1 MVDETYAVFA
11 GENAVDLVARH
22 PNLCVVRTFSK
33 SHCLAGMRV
42 GYALAQ
48 PGVIGLLDRVKD
60 SYNVSRLSQAAALAA
75 LADPDYYAGLVR
87 KIRATR
93 DRARQAW
100 TDRFGWFTYPSQT
113 NFLFT
118 EPRDRAGRTGPE
130 VARGL
135 YDFLCARKIL
145 VRHFGSHALTSLF
158 PPHQRRHRRR
168 NARVA
173 GAPRGMAK
181 IRIATISRS
190 TAETDIT
197 LKLTVDGAGVPEVD
211 TGIPFLDHML
221 TLFAKHGL
229 FDLEVKAKGDVAVDY
244 HHTVE
249 DVGLVLGEAFK
260 TALGDKVGLKRYGFF
275 LLPMDE
281 SLARVVLDLGGR
293 PHLVYEVEAPTMFV
307 RDFNLALVKEF
318 FRAFANSVGA
328 NVHIQL
334 LYGEEPH
341 HVVEAV
347 FKCFA
352 RALDVATQIEPRA
365 ADQLPS
371 TKGKL

>member
-1 MVDETYAVFA
+1 
-11 GENAVDLVARH
+11 
-22 PNLCVVRTFSK
+22 
-33 SHCLAGMRV
+33 
-42 GYALAQ
+42 
-48 PGVIGLLDRVKD
+48 
-60 SYNVSRLSQAAALAA
+60 
-75 LADPDYYAGLVR
+75 
-87 KIRATR
+87 
-93 DRARQAW
+93 
-100 TDRFGWFTYPSQT
+100 
-113 NFLFT
+113 
-118 EPRDRAGRTGPE
+118 
-130 VARGL
+130 
-135 YDFLCARKIL
+135 
-145 VRHFGSHALTSLF
+145 
-158 PPHQRRHRRR
+158 
-168 NARVA
+168 
-173 GAPRGMAK
+173 MAK
-181 IRIATISRS
+181 IRIANVSRR

-197 LKLTVDGAGVPEVD
+197 LQLTVDGTGVSRVD

-229 FDLEVKAKGDVAVDY
+229 FDLDMKAKGDVAVDY

-260 TALGDKVGLKRYGFF
+260 TALGDKIGLKRYGFF

-293 PHLVYEVEAPTMFV
+293 PHLVYEVQAPTMYV

-318 FRAFANSVGA
+318 FQAFANSVGA

-371 TKGKL
+371 TKGTL